1 VAYPDEQVEQD
12 RTSNVLS
19 HHQNWRGRPLASH
32 EVIIELI
39 GATKTQGGLKIQAA
53 LDERPYAKGIK
64 VSNAELA
71 TVQLTPDQFHGQ
83 WN

>member
-1 VAYPDEQVEQD
+1 MFCHITP
-12 RTSNVLS
+12 
-19 HHQNWRGRPLASH
+19 NWRGRPLVSH

-39 GATKTQGGLKIQAA
+39 GATMTQAA

-71 TVQLTPDQFHGQ
+71 TVQLMPDEFHGE
-83 WN
+83 WNYSIHATSPQ